1 MTNSEI
7 DWNKEFSVNS
17 LCRADIK
24 EAGFS
29 DEQIALLTDED
40 MQAIADK
47 MADWY
52 DENGFWDDLSSIP
65 CALLETKG
73 GPYVSP

>member
-1 MTNSEI
+1 MNNTEI
-7 DWNKEFSVNS
+7 DWNKEFPVNS
-17 LCRADIK
+17 ICRADVK
-24 EAGFS
+24 ETGFP

-52 DENGFWDDLSSIP
+52 DEHGFWDDLLSITHAFLAKKEHP
-65 CALLETKG
+65 DGLT
-73 GPYVSP
+73 